1 MYSQIH
7 EVGVFLGGSNYIG
20 DVGSTNYIAQMNLL
34 LEYYINGTKVHD
46 MPTVFIHPVKNHVK

>member
-20 DVGSTNYIAQMNLL
+20 DIGPTTYIASNEP
-34 LEYYINGTKVHD
+34 LEYYINGTKAHD
-46 MPTVFIHPVKNHVK
+46 MPTVFVHQSKNHVK

>member
-7 EVGVFLGGSNYIG
+7 EVGVFLGGNYIG
-20 DVGSTNYIAQMNLL
+20 DIGPTTYIAKKTL

-46 MPTVFIHPVKNHVK
+46 MPTVFLYPIKKSLK

>member
-1 MYSQIH
+1 MKL
-7 EVGVFLGGSNYIG
+7 EFLGGSNYIG
-20 DVGSTNYIAQMNLL
+20 DVGPTNYIAQMNLL